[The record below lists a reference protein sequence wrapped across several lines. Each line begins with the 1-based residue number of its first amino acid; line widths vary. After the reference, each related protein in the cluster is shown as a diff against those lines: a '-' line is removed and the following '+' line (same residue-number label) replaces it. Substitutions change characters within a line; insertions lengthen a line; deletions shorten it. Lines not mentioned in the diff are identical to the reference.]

1 MNKKLGRNDSC
12 HCGSGKKY
20 KVCHGQD
27 NIKSLQPWIL
37 ILIIILGLFWYLLFE
52 SEPTVNNNKSN
63 PLIPQPK
70 NKLSLP
76 SEPAPPGKVWS
87 PEHNHWHDDPKA
99 SIPTSTNAEQ
109 MNQYLNRRA
118 RRHPVKFGHL
128 SIIIG
133 MINNKHISTSRA
145 PHSWVF
151 LSVW

>member
-27 NIKSLQPWIL
+27 NIKSLQPWML

-52 SEPTVNNNKSN
+52 SEPTVNNNNNKSN
-63 PLIPQPK
+63 PLILQPK
-70 NKLSLP
+70 SKSSLP

-109 MNQYLNRRA
+109 NE
-118 RRHPVKFGHL
+118 PVSKSPGTPPP
-128 SIIIG
+128 G
-133 MINNKHISTSRA
+133 K
-145 PHSWVF
+145 
-151 LSVW
+151 VWSPEHNHWHDK